1 MRKHKSNP
9 WVTLHFYIVTLSSMY
24 KLNNIIIIKPKVWPP
39 KRRLPPDVASPIGKV
54 VWAAKSKIVVK
65 KGKIFN
71 PVKPAD
77 IIINQNWPV

>member
-1 MRKHKSNP
+1 
-9 WVTLHFYIVTLSSMY
+9 
-24 KLNNIIIIKPKVWPP
+24 
-39 KRRLPPDVASPIGKV
+39 V